1 MRFPSKEELARE
13 LFGISTKIVGLTEQ
27 NIKDKEFN
35 NIEIMSSSLGYVL
48 EAVKA
53 LRGECVIHPFMDSIS
68 MPMDYLIELRDNE
81 ERKKSRCFIEYVY
94 DLDVGEDNGINF
106 YSQSWGV
113 CNDLAEIWIK
123 EFDNEIVKYDMSKS
137 DN

>member
-35 NIEIMSSSLGYVL
+35 NIEIISSSLGHVL

-94 DLDVGEDNGINF
+94 DLDIGEDN
-106 YSQSWGV
+106 
-113 CNDLAEIWIK
+113 
-123 EFDNEIVKYDMSKS
+123 VKCKGKIHQ
-137 DN
+137 